1 MNFCATPQSRG
12 TNAAPGRYNACPLTI
27 LTEVRVMTFK
37 QFILLGVATLAL
49 APATLASQG
58 IDDSKITASGRGE
71 TSLLVQ
77 TGDGVKEPQ
86 NRRATID
93 LQ

>member
-1 MNFCATPQSRG
+1 VRG
-12 TNAAPGRYNACPLTI
+12 A
-27 LTEVRVMTFK
+27 
-37 QFILLGVATLAL
+37 
-49 APATLASQG
+49 LASQG

-77 TGDGVKEPQ
+77 SGDGVKEPQ